1 MGEWDTLRLWDSQVL
16 TALAAGDCPQA
27 FDALVRG
34 YQDVV
39 VGYCRNMLGDG
50 LQGQEVA
57 QEVFLAVY
65 RALPR
70 FQQDAS
76 VRTWVFAIARKQC
89 LKHMRKDR
97 RRAQLRVDQR
107 ESIVQAVHPER
118 PSSPEDSR
126 LAREQEERDQR
137 QLERLAQ
144 LLLRLQKRDKDLLM
158 MRYFLDLSFAD
169 IAKKCWVS
177 ETTVRRR
184 VHAAEQRLSALMAR
198 EMGTNDA

>member
-76 VRTWVFAIARKQC
+76 GRTWVFCHR
-89 LKHMRKDR
+89 
-97 RRAQLRVDQR
+97 LR
-107 ESIVQAVHPER
+107 ENA
-118 PSSPEDSR
+118 
-126 LAREQEERDQR
+126 
-137 QLERLAQ
+137 
-144 LLLRLQKRDKDLLM
+144 
-158 MRYFLDLSFAD
+158 
-169 IAKKCWVS
+169 
-177 ETTVRRR
+177 
-184 VHAAEQRLSALMAR
+184 
-198 EMGTNDA
+198 